1 MWNNRTRKK
10 YERKQSGYASDLT
23 EGEWEIIKAQ
33 VPLPA
38 KTGRPRDWE
47 MRRIVEAVF
56 YLLRTGCQWRML
68 PQDFPPWQTVYR
80 WFARLRDDGTWEKIN
95 YELVQQ
101 ARESIGREASPTAGV
116 VDSQS
121 LKATETSGPRG
132 YDAGKKIN
140 GCKRHIL
147 TDTEGHLLSAIV
159 HPADIQDRD
168 GAVLLFAQLLGL
180 YPFLVHIFVDGGYA
194 GEKLRNALVL
204 LGAWTLEVVKRS
216 DQAQAFVLLG
226 RRWVVER
233 TFVWF
238 GRNRRLS
245 KNFESLPMTSAAYVY
260 AASILLLTRRLARS

>member
-1 MWNNRTRKK
+1 MWSSRTRKK
-10 YERKQSGYASDLT
+10 YERKQLGYASDLT
-23 EGEWEIIKAQ
+23 RREWVIIE
-33 VPLPA
+33 PYLPPPA
-38 KTGRPRDWE
+38 KTGRPRDWTL
-47 MRRIVEAVF
+47 RRIVEAIF

-68 PQDFPPWQTVYR
+68 PQDFPPWETVYG
-80 WFARLRDDGTWEKIN
+80 WFARLRDDGAWEKIN
-95 YELVQQ
+95 HALVQQ
-101 ARESIGREASPTAGV
+101 ARERVGREASPTAGV

-121 LKATETSGPRG
+121 VKATETPGPRG

-168 GAVLLFAQLLGL
+168 GAVLLFAQLFGL
-180 YPFLVHIFVDGGYA
+180 FPVLVHIFVDGGYA
-194 GEKLRNALVL
+194 GEKLRNALAL

-216 DQAQAFVLLG
+216 DQAQGFVLLP

-233 TFVWF
+233 TFAWL

-245 KNFESLPMTSAAYVY
+245 KNFEGLPMTSAAYVY
-260 AASILLLTRRLARS
+260 TASILLLTRRLAR